1 MMNETDLI
9 QKKSE
14 CDETMFNE
22 KEDYIAE
29 NQLIALAQQGD
40 EEAIES
46 LITQYRNLL
55 NYIVSGYFLRDGDRD
70 DLMQEAMIGFVQAI
84 ESYRPD
90 SGKQFKNFAWLCV
103 TRELDTCVKRSN
115 RKKHMILSDALC
127 LSADEP
133 EDPMWMNNT
142 FAFADRDGHGRFATP
157 ENTCISDESFQE
169 LFHVIYKALS
179 GLELN
184 VLLLRFAGLSY
195 EDITHALQLESKS
208 VDNAIQRIRKK
219 LNRNHLSAILQ
230 AP

>member
-1 MMNETDLI
+1 MSQEMERAI
-9 QKKSE
+9 
-14 CDETMFNE
+14 DE
-22 KEDYIAE
+22 A
-29 NQLIALAQQGD
+29 QLITLAQQGD
-40 EEAIES
+40 EQAIET
-46 LITQYRNLL
+46 LIAQYRNLL
-55 NYIVSGYFLRDGDRD
+55 NYIVSGYYLRDGDRD

-84 ESYRPD
+84 ESFRPD

-115 RKKHMILSDALC
+115 RKKHMILSDALY
-127 LSADEP
+127 LPADEP
-133 EDPMWMNNT
+133 EDPIWISNA
-142 FAFADRDGHGRFATP
+142 FAFADRDDHGQFSTP
-157 ENTCISDESFQE
+157 ENTCISNESFQE

-195 EDITHALQLESKS
+195 DDITQALQLESKS

-219 LNRNHLSAILQ
+219 LNRNHLQALLQ